1 VWVEAPQQGSHEMNL
16 QAMLSVQRLMKPVFA
31 LGIACS
37 VWAAVAYARAYWT
50 AGRAEGP
57 GAGPA

>member
-1 VWVEAPQQGSHEMNL
+1 MNL

-37 VWAAVAYARAYWT
+37 VWATVAYARAYWT

-57 GAGPA
+57 DAGPA